1 MGRYYQLRLVLSKR
15 FSGESMHKV
24 QIDKH
29 EVELGKIPAKLGWKV
44 LHDLGR
50 ICGESLVEA
59 SEDRFA
65 EAIAALFK
73 NSSSDEMFE
82 LIETLAKNVIVD
94 HGKLDLTNYALVMKC
109 MKELLLFN
117 FSDFF
122 SPLEAA
128 LKGLVSQ
135 EQPASETKPSQN

>member
-1 MGRYYQLRLVLSKR
+1 
-15 FSGESMHKV
+15 MHKV
-24 QIDKH
+24 QIGDH
-29 EVELGKIPAKLGWKV
+29 AVELGKIHAKLGWKI

-82 LIETLAKNVIVD
+82 MMEKLADYVVVD
-94 HGKLDLTNYALVMKC
+94 NGNLNLADYSLVMKC
-109 MKELLLFN
+109 MKELLLHN

-128 LKGLVSQ
+128 LKGLMSQ
-135 EQPASETKPSQN
+135 ETQASEAKPSQS

>member
-1 MGRYYQLRLVLSKR
+1 MHRALESHKAVVSGKNCTFGRISA
-15 FSGESMHKV
+15 
-24 QIDKH
+24 
-29 EVELGKIPAKLGWKV
+29 KIGWKI

-65 EAIAALFK
+65 QSIASLFK
-73 NSSSDEMFE
+73 NSTSDEIFE
-82 LIETLAKNVIVD
+82 LLELLAPDVLVE
-94 HGKLDLTNYALVMKC
+94 GKDLDLTDYKMVMLC
-109 MKELLLFN
+109 MKELLMYN

-128 LKGLVSQ
+128 LKALASQ
-135 EQPASETKPSQN
+135 VQADNKEAPSQS

>member
-1 MGRYYQLRLVLSKR
+1 
-15 FSGESMHKV
+15 MHKV
-24 QIDKH
+24 MVGDH
-29 EVELGKIPAKLGWKV
+29 AVELGKIHAKLGWKI

-73 NSSSDEMFE
+73 NSSSDELFE
-82 LIETLAKNVIVD
+82 MMEKLADYIIVD
-94 HGKLDLTNYALVMKC
+94 HGKLDLTNYSLTMKC
-109 MKELLLFN
+109 IKELLMFN

-128 LKGLVSQ
+128 LKGLMSQ
-135 EQPASETKPSQN
+135 VQQPNEPNPSQS